1 MQYKGKVIYPK
12 VCSRARNYMMVE
24 AQLMRPGSAIME
36 IATKTVRH
44 LQELLK
50 LSLILKIVRR
60 LQTYKFT
67 VGL

>member
-24 AQLMRPGSAIME
+24 AQLME

-50 LSLILKIVRR
+50 LSLILKIVSR